1 MDASTNSGQFSIHCH
16 DVSFLIAGTGW
27 LLWFPYTHFQ
37 KCLFFVFAQSEDR
50 LRKQRFNFH
59 FIVALISEQ
68 LTSEKI
74 KKSWSQNLGATRVAD
89 STYYPDNNESFCL
102 FLLPFF
108 FFNYHKDLS
117 LRSPSYVNETVWH
130 LLISYNSPC
139 CLKKAFHRYF
149 TCSFQLFVN

>member
-1 MDASTNSGQFSIHCH
+1 MISLHTFS
-16 DVSFLIAGTGW
+16 
-27 LLWFPYTHFQ
+27 

-50 LRKQRFNFH
+50 LRKQRFNLH

-89 STYYPDNNESFCL
+89 STYYPDNKESFCL

-108 FFNYHKDLS
+108 FSLTATRIYHCGRLVM
-117 LRSPSYVNETVWH
+117 LMRRSD
-130 LLISYNSPC
+130 
-139 CLKKAFHRYF
+139 
-149 TCSFQLFVN
+149 TC